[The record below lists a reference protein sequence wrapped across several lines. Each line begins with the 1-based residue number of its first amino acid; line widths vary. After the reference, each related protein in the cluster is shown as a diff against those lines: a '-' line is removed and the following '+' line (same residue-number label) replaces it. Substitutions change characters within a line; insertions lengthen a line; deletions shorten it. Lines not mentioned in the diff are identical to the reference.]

1 MIISGYSLALI
12 LYLLG
17 ALFILTLLES
27 TEGKAHK
34 LIFLALTW
42 PVATVYMVIMDIF
55 TSE

>member
-1 MIISGYSLALI
+1 MIISGYNLSII

-17 ALFILTLLES
+17 ALLILTLLEPA
-27 TEGKAHK
+27 EGKGHK